1 MQRVRDG
8 LNYIGA
14 ERIGV
19 AQYYSGPCC
28 FNFTVR
34 ASRQATLQ
42 ARIKNANL
50 IIRTRVPFLA
60 GPASG
65 RGRSALTFYLKGLLG
80 FLRQ

>member
-1 MQRVRDG
+1 M
-8 LNYIGA
+8 NYIGA

-19 AQYYSGPCC
+19 AQYYSSRCC

-60 GPASG
+60 GPHPAG
-65 RGRSALTFYLKGLLG
+65 SALTYYLKGLLG
-80 FLRQ
+80 LLRQ